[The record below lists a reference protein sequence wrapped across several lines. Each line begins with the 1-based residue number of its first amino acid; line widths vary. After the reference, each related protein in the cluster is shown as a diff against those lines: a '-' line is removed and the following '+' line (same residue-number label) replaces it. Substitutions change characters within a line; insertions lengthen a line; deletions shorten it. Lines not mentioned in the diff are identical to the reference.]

1 MKKLILILFFISSL
15 FGQDALLE
23 AARDGTLSQSQ
34 INELISKC
42 NSGDGISYRNLG
54 VFYFNK
60 FARSRSTDRDS
71 EAKGLIYYEK
81 ACNLRNGTG
90 CFAMAAAY
98 GERIGYDKSTPH
110 DPAKRL
116 EYLTKGCEYNSPSS
130 CDLLGIAYSR
140 EARTKSGAER
150 KALELKAK
158 RFYQKA
164 CDLAPNSPCVY

>member
-1 MKKLILILFFISSL
+1 MALLSFVAL
-15 FGQDALLE
+15 FGAEVNESNLAASIAKCE
-23 AARDGTLSQSQ
+23 ARDGKMCF
-34 INELISKC
+34 EV
-42 NSGDGISYRNLG
+42 SY
-54 VFYFNK
+54 FYWNK
-60 FARSRSTDRDS
+60 FIDFNDDRDS
-71 EAKGLIYYEK
+71 EAKALIYSEK
-81 ACNLRNGTG
+81 ACNLRNGAG
-90 CFAMAAAY
+90 CFDMAAAY

-116 EYLTKGCEYNSPSS
+116 EYLTKGCEYNSSNS
-130 CDLLGIAYSR
+130 CHLLGIAYSR